1 MDIKTKGIKLGLGAL
16 AALVTFSSPM
26 AYADDLEVFINPG
39 LASVTPN
46 LIFVLDLSA
55 SMNKTPAGTA
65 PSFGIPSRLEIMQ
78 DAIGTILADPSLPD
92 INVGF
97 TSFRDYH
104 GSGIKFPAAL
114 YNSDANLIDSSIPS
128 GMEVRE
134 VIDRMVQV
142 SAASQETPT
151 VPALMEVAK
160 YLRGER
166 PIYGLNESF
175 GSWNTG
181 ANRYYDGWRAAHPA
195 SLTGGIAYVPLATPG
210 GWNTACA
217 DYAAHPGGSTFN
229 SCAAA
234 QGAGT
239 EMTCTIETATTAPT
253 PPTPPRTCVVGGTCD
268 AGCGTLCSGGT
279 VYTYSATPPG
289 SCITNTSGNI
299 WVTSTSSGTPTRC
312 CTASDAGKSE
322 CLATTSYSYVPSC
335 PGGQICRA
343 SNDSPG
349 TPGTVGSSDTY
360 DSCTYRR
367 KDTRRY
373 VSPITEQCQK
383 TGIVLLT
390 DGDPSSNS
398 IDYGRTSSG
407 NAASPYSVRDLIASD
422 DPGIT
427 RNDVSCDDYSDE
439 FGASPMAYPYAN
451 CGKELVEFLHEED
464 QGPSLAGTT
473 VDTYSIGFGLTGP
486 AAVATWGY
494 LNDVAD
500 AGGGQAFEATD
511 LATLIDAFRSI
522 ITSVSSSNQRFAG
535 FAASFDTTTLQTG
548 GKAYLTLFNPKQER
562 VWDGNVKGYF
572 IENGIIKDVNGAPAT
587 EIDAISGR
595 VIFKSTSQSFWS
607 SGPDGNQ
614 STSGGIVDN
623 LTPGSRNIYVI
634 SNPAETSG
642 VNLND
647 GAHNM
652 DTSNASLTAAV
663 LGMPLTAT
671 PAEVDSMITWARSD
685 RIGDPLHTQ
694 PKTIEYAGIGE
705 VLYVTT
711 NQGYLHAIDVTNPIA
726 PADTAGGTELFA
738 FMPYQMVGT
747 LQAQSAGAVAGP
759 HIYGLDGPMTVL
771 LNDVNGNG
779 LIDIGTDNAI
789 LYFGMRRGGNS
800 YYAVNVSDPNNP
812 RLMWQINGGT
822 SGFELMG
829 ESWSRM
835 TVARVL
841 DGGTPRPVLIF
852 GGGYDSAK
860 QDLLDQPRDA
870 AGDDVGMG
878 IYVIDAVTGALLNSI
893 GADDPGTPGIDEFV
907 VDVPDMKYS
916 IPSDVRAEDSDG
928 NGYADRIYVGDMGAQ
943 VWRIDII
950 EGGDITTGST
960 LKPYL
965 FADFGGAT
973 IQENRRFYYPPSVA
987 LTTRNGLTV
996 TSIAIGSGYRAHP
1009 LNDTVEDKF
1018 FAAVDSNVAKGTP
1031 TTMPSALTISDLY
1044 DVTSN
1049 ILQTATGAVQTTEL
1063 AALNSKE
1070 GWVLSLASDQ
1080 KILARARTFKN
1091 KLLFTSFETGVAD
1104 VCDFTGGSN
1113 RFYAVDLFSAIGVLE
1128 VDTNND
1134 GTPDTIV
1141 RDRAVDDQAAILGEP
1156 QLVTHSEAG
1165 TPTTPEPF
1173 CTTVFAGSESVMKIC
1188 DSPTRVNWKSL
1199 Q

>member
-1 MDIKTKGIKLGLGAL
+1 MDIKAKGMKLGLGAL

-26 AYADDLEVFINPG
+26 AYGDDLEVFINPG

-55 SMNKTPAGTA
+55 SMNKTPTGDA
-65 PSFGIPSRLEIMQ
+65 PSGGDPSRLDIMRS
-78 DAIGTILADPSLPD
+78 AISSILSDPDLPD

-114 YNSDANLIDSSIPS
+114 FNSDANLIDSSIPS

-195 SLTGGIAYVPLATPG
+195 SLSGGVSYVPLANPT
-210 GWNTACA
+210 GWNTNCD
-217 DYAAHPGGSTFN
+217 DYAAHPGGSSYN
-229 SCAAA
+229 SCSSA
-234 QGAGT
+234 QSAGA
-239 EMTCTIETATTAPT
+239 EMACTTQVKTTA
-253 PPTPPRTCVVGGTCD
+253 PTPPRTCVVGGTCQS
-268 AGCGTLCSGGT
+268 GCGTVCSGGT
-279 VYTYSATPPG
+279 VYTYSPTPPAA
-289 SCITNTSGNI
+289 CITNTSGNI
-299 WVTSTSSGTPTRC
+299 WVTSSSGGTPTRC

-322 CLATTSYSYVPSC
+322 CLATTSYAYTSSC
-335 PGGQICRA
+335 PGGMVCNA
-343 SNDSPG
+343 SRNTSGSPG
-349 TPGTVGSSDTY
+349 STDTY
-360 DSCTYRR
+360 ERCTYRR
-367 KDTRRY
+367 EDTRRY
-373 VSPITEQCQK
+373 ISPITEQCQK

-398 IDYGRTSSG
+398 IDYGRTSGG
-407 NAASPYSVRDLIASD
+407 NAASPYSVRDLIASA
-422 DPGIT
+422 DPGIN
-427 RNDVSCDDYSDE
+427 RNDVSCDDYSAA
-439 FGASPMAYPYAN
+439 FGASAMAYPYAN
-451 CGKELVEFLHEED
+451 CGKELARFLHEED

-486 AAVATWGY
+486 AATATWGY
-494 LNDVAD
+494 LNDVASE
-500 AGGGQAFEATD
+500 GGGEAFEAND
-511 LATLIDAFRSI
+511 LSSLIDAFRSI
-522 ITSVSSSNQRFAG
+522 IASVSSSNQRFAG

-548 GKAYLTLFNPKQER
+548 GKAYLTLFDPKQER

-572 IENGIIKDVNGAPAT
+572 IEDGIIKDVTGAPAT
-587 EIDAISGR
+587 EVDAVSGK
-595 VIFKSTSQSFWS
+595 VVFKSTSQSFWS

-623 LTPGSRNIYVI
+623 LSPASRNIYVI
-634 SNPAETSG
+634 TNPAETTN
-642 VNLND
+642 VDLND
-647 GAHNM
+647 GNHEM
-652 DTSNASLTAAV
+652 DTSNASITAAV
-663 LGMPLTAT
+663 LGMPATAT
-671 PAEVDSMITWARSD
+671 QPEIDSMINWARSQ

-694 PKTIEYAGIGE
+694 PKTIEYAGAGE
-705 VLYVTT
+705 ILYVTT
-711 NQGYLHAIDVTNPIA
+711 NQGYLHAIDVTNPTA
-726 PADTAGGTELFA
+726 PNDTTGGNELFA
-738 FMPYQMVGT
+738 FMPNQMVGT
-747 LQAQSAGAVAGP
+747 LQSQSAGAVAGP
-759 HIYGLDGPMTVL
+759 HIYGLDGPMTTL
-771 LNDVNGNG
+771 LSDVNGNG
-779 LIDIGTDNAI
+779 LIDTGTDKAI
-789 LYFGMRRGGNS
+789 LYFGMRRGGDS
-800 YYAVNVSDPNNP
+800 YYAVDVSDPYNP
-812 RLMWQINGGT
+812 RLMWQVSGGKP
-822 SGFELMG
+822 GFELLG

-841 DGGTPRPVLIF
+841 DGATPRPVLIF

-860 QDLLDQPRDA
+860 QDVLDQPRDA

-878 IYVIDAVTGALLNSI
+878 IYIVDAVTGALLNSV
-893 GADDPGTPGIDEFV
+893 GADDAGTPAAEFL
-907 VDVPDMKYS
+907 VDVPAMKYS

-928 NGYADRIYVGDMGAQ
+928 NGFVDRLYVGDMGAQ
-943 VWRIDII
+943 VWRVDII
-950 EGGDITTGST
+950 EGGNITTDST

-996 TSIAIGSGYRAHP
+996 TSVAIGSGYRAHP
-1009 LNDTVEDKF
+1009 LNDTIEDKF
-1018 FAAVDSNVAKGTP
+1018 FAAVDSDVAKGAPP
-1031 TTMPSALTISDLY
+1031 TTPSPLTISDLY

-1049 ILQTATGAVQTTEL
+1049 VLQTATGVTLTTEV
-1063 AALNSKE
+1063 AALNAKE
-1070 GWVLSLASDQ
+1070 GWVLSLAGDQ

-1128 VDTNND
+1128 TDTNND

-1156 QLVTHSEAG
+1156 QLVTHSDPGA
-1165 TPTTPEPF
+1165 PTTPAPF

-1188 DSPTRVNWKSL
+1188 DAPTRVNWKAL